1 MPPRALI
8 VESDKRTIT
17 QERYNEELFE
27 YVDNLDLGCV
37 LRLNV
42 LAAVKKAL
50 SEGWS
55 AMLPTPREGSLG
67 ISTSIP
73 TDMGMVL
80 MVSKKDH
87 FDVQLLSVRTPA
99 MVVPA
104 KLRKT
109 VQKYG
114 HSELQNEQEFSPT
127 IVRIKNQHAMEPSE
141 IQVPRNLSAS
151 ACNMLKNDVF

>member
-8 VESDKRTIT
+8 VDSDKRTIT
-17 QERYNEELFE
+17 QEGYNEELFE

-55 AMLPTPREGSLG
+55 AMLPTPREGRLG
-67 ISTSIP
+67 ISTSMVSIP

-109 VQKYG
+109 VEKYDLAHG
-114 HSELQNEQEFSPT
+114 HSELQNEQKF
-127 IVRIKNQHAMEPSE
+127 
-141 IQVPRNLSAS
+141 
-151 ACNMLKNDVF
+151 